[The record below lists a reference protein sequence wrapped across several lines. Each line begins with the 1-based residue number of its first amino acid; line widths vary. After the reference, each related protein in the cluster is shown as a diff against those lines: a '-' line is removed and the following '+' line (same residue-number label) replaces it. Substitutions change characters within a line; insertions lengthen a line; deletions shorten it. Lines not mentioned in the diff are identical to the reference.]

1 MPNAAED
8 IRAARQLL
16 ANRHNQTGVPS
27 TLDVARA
34 DAHARAATASA
45 LDRIAI
51 ALEALAA
58 NTTPGP
64 TLLRGSIGHTV

>member
-8 IRAARQLL
+8 IQAARQLL
-16 ANRHNQTGVPS
+16 ANRHNQTGVPN

-34 DAHARAATASA
+34 DAHARTATASA

-58 NTTPGP
+58 NTTTPP
-64 TLLRGSIGHTV
+64 AIVRGAIRHTA